1 MSDPTESTTE
11 LRDLITAARE
21 RNRPVTHYP
30 PDCCASCEYL
40 SDLGRCQ
47 HHGPVP
53 LEFIEQENDCGEYL
67 PRVPF

>member
-1 MSDPTESTTE
+1 MDIKE
-11 LRDLITAARE
+11 IKAKY
-21 RNRPVTHYP
+21 RPVTHYP

-40 SDLGRCQ
+40 SDDGRCQ

-53 LEFIEQENDCGEYL
+53 LEFIEQENDCKEYL